1 MKSGK
6 KFSKGFL
13 PILLALI
20 AMLVVACE
28 GGAGISHVTPT
39 AAPAK
44 AAPAQQLLNLPLPVS
59 DIQTF
64 DPGLAS
70 DQAAMDAISTVFTGM
85 VQLNDQLQVTSQM
98 ASTWATSSDNLT
110 WTFTLKSGLKFSDGT
125 PITSADV
132 VYSIDRAL
140 SPQISALN
148 GVSLTYLGL
157 IKDSEKRVNGKI
169 PTLIGD
175 SLLTPDANTVVIKL
189 NKPGAYFLGALSY
202 QTSWVVEKKVIQQW
216 GLKWTDHL
224 ADNGG
229 QGGAG
234 PFVGKSWDH
243 NKGVDLVPNPNY
255 YGNHPQVA
263 TLSYRFYK
271 NPKTAYEAYQAGQLD
286 ETGDAG
292 FGIPSANYDQ
302 AKTSKEF
309 VKTPSLS
316 LGYYAMNYLAKPFDN
331 IKIRQAFALAIN
343 KDLLNQA
350 IYKGQYVPTC
360 HIVPQGMPG
369 YNPNLQCPGGV
380 TTAGDV
386 TKAKQ
391 LFNQGMQE
399 AGYTLATFP
408 TVTITYPNGS
418 ADRDNQITTVRQM
431 WKTALGIDVKA
442 QAIDFN
448 QLVTDLNSTIKN
460 SKGLQMWAIG
470 WIADYPDPQDWT
482 TLQFDKGSPNNY
494 FNYGQNNSSDAAQ
507 QQQVQ
512 QQLEQADVTANQT
525 QRLQMYNQTEQQL
538 VNDVAWLPIFQEST
552 SRLVKSYVIGRVFNG
567 AGVVPPDDWA
577 NAYITAH

>member
-1 MKSGK
+1 MQPGK
-6 KFSKGFL
+6 KLLTMLL
-13 PILLALI
+13 PTCLALM
-20 AMLVVACE
+20 AMLMVAC
-28 GGAGISHVTPT
+28 GGGGGTSIATPT
-39 AAPAK
+39 AAAK
-44 AAPAQQLLNLPLPVS
+44 APASQQVDRVALGTS
-59 DIQTF
+59 DLATF
-64 DPGLAS
+64 DPAVATDLYSAE
-70 DQAAMDAISTVFTGM
+70 AIYAVFTGM
-85 VQLNDQLQVTSQM
+85 VQLNDKLEVKPQL
-98 ASTWATSSDNLT
+98 ASSWTSSSDGLT

-140 SPQISALN
+140 SPQISSLN

-157 IKDSEKRVNGKI
+157 IKDSDKRVAGKI

-189 NKPGAYFLGALSY
+189 NKAGAYFLQALSY
-202 QTSWVVEKKVIQQW
+202 PTSWVVEKKVITQW
-216 GLKWTDHL
+216 GTKWTDHL

-234 PFVGKSWDH
+234 PFVVKSWEH
-243 NKGVDLVPNPNY
+243 TKGVDLVPNPNY
-255 YGNHPQVA
+255 YGSHPQLA
-263 TLSYRFYK
+263 TLSYRFYT

-292 FGIPSANYDQ
+292 FPIPSANYDQ

-309 VKTPSLS
+309 VKTPNLDI
-316 LGYYAMNYLAKPFDN
+316 GYYAMNYLAKPFDS
-331 IKIRQAFALAIN
+331 IKIRQAFAMALN
-343 KDLLNQA
+343 KDLINQA
-350 IYKGQYVPTC
+350 VYKGQYVPTC

-369 YNPNLQCPGGV
+369 YNATLQCPGGV
-380 TTAGDV
+380 TTQGDA
-386 TKAKQ
+386 TKARQ

-408 TVTITYPNGS
+408 TVTITYPSGS
-418 ADRDNQITTVRQM
+418 ADRDNQITTSRQM

-442 QAIDFN
+442 QAINFN
-448 QLVTDLNSTIKN
+448 QLVTDLSGAVNN
-460 SKGLQMWAIG
+460 PKGLQMWAIG

-512 QQLEQADVTANQT
+512 QHLEQADVTTNQA
-525 QRLQMYNQTEQQL
+525 QRLQMYMQAEQQL
-538 VNDVAWLPIFQEST
+538 VNDVAWLSIDQESA
-552 SRLVKSYVIGRVFNG
+552 SRLVKPYVVGLTFN
-567 AGVVPPDDWA
+567 AADLRPPGDWA
-577 NAYITAH
+577 SVYIAAH

>member
-98 ASTWATSSDNLT
+98 ASTWASSSDGLT
-110 WTFTLKSGLKFSDGT
+110 WTFILKAGLKFSDGT

-140 SPQISALN
+140 SPQISNLSGEA
-148 GVSLTYLGL
+148 LTYLDL
-157 IKDSEKRVNGKI
+157 IKDSDKRSVGKI
-169 PTLIGD
+169 PSLIND

-189 NKPGAYFLGALSY
+189 NKATAYFLQALAY
-202 QTSWVVEKKVIQQW
+202 PTSFVVEKKVITRW

-234 PFVGKSWDH
+234 PFMVASYDH
-243 NKGVDLVPNPNY
+243 TKGIDLVPNPNY
-255 YGNHPQVA
+255 YGPRPQ
-263 TLSYRFYK
+263 LKKLRFLFYK
-271 NPKTAYEAYQAGQLD
+271 SPNTQYKAYQAGQID
-286 ETGDAG
+286 ETA
-292 FGIPSANYDQ
+292 IPSANFAQ
-302 AKTSKEF
+302 ASKRADFSKNLEPIIF
-309 VKTPSLS
+309 
-316 LGYYAMNYLAKPFDN
+316 YYSMNYLIKPFDN
-331 IKIRQAFALAIN
+331 IHIRQAFDLALN
-343 KDLLNQA
+343 KDVLAQTVYQGRM
-350 IYKGQYVPTC
+350 IPTC
-360 HIVPQGMPG
+360 HIVPSGMPG
-369 YNPNLQCPGGV
+369 YNSNLQCPGGAP
-380 TTAGDV
+380 TSGDATMARV
-386 TKAKQ
+386 
-391 LFNQGMQE
+391 LFNHGLQE
-399 AGYTLATFP
+399 EGLTLATLP
-408 TVTITYPNGS
+408 PLKITYPKGS
-418 ADRDNQITTVRQM
+418 PYQENEIRAVRQM
-431 WKTALGIDVKA
+431 WQKILGINVQPDP
-442 QAIDFN
+442 IDFKLLLIDVEN
-448 QLVTDLNSTIKN
+448 TINSAR
-460 SKGLQMWAIG
+460 GLQMWAIN
-470 WIADYPDPQDWT
+470 WIPDYPDPRDWT
-482 TLQFDKGSPNNY
+482 MVQFDKGSPYNSS
-494 FNYGQNNSSDAAQ
+494 NYGQNNSSNAAH

-512 QQLEQADVTANQT
+512 KQMEEADVITDVNA
-525 QRLQMYNQTEQQL
+525 RLQMYHQTEQQL
-538 VNDVAWLPIFQEST
+538 VNDVAWLPVFQSYAA
-552 SRLVKSYVIGRVFNG
+552 RLLKSYVVGRVYNDLG
-567 AGVVPPDDWA
+567 LVPPNDWA
-577 NAYITAH
+577 NIYIALH

>member
-1 MKSGK
+1 MRNGK
-6 KFSKGFL
+6 KLTTGFL
-13 PILLALI
+13 PTLLILV
-20 AMLVVACE
+20 AMLVVAC
-28 GGAGISHVTPT
+28 GGGGGTSNATPT
-39 AAPAK
+39 AAAK
-44 AAPAQQLLNLPLPVS
+44 APASQQVDRVVLGTS
-59 DIQTF
+59 DIATF
-64 DPGLAS
+64 DPA
-70 DQAAMDAISTVFTGM
+70 QATDLYSAEAIYTVFTGL
-85 VQLNDQLQVTSQM
+85 VELNDKIDVKGQL
-98 ASTWATSSDNLT
+98 ASNWTTSSDNLT
-110 WTFTLKSGLKFSDGT
+110 LTFTLKSGLKFSDGT

-140 SPQISALN
+140 SPQISWLN
-148 GVSLTYLGL
+148 GVSLTDLGL
-157 IKDSEKRVNGKI
+157 IKDSDKRVAGKI

-175 SLLTPDANTVVIKL
+175 SLMTPDANTVVIKL
-189 NKPGAYFLGALSY
+189 NKAGAYFLQALTNP
-202 QTSWVVEKKVIQQW
+202 TSWVVEKKVITQW
-216 GLKWTDHL
+216 GTKWTDHL

-229 QGGAG
+229 QGSAV
-234 PFVGKSWDH
+234 PFVVTNYNHTRGI
-243 NKGVDLVPNPNY
+243 DLAPNPNF
-255 YGNHPQVA
+255 YGQKPQLT

-271 NPKTAYEAYQAGQLD
+271 SSKSQYEVYQAGQLD
-286 ETGDAG
+286 ETL
-292 FGIPSANYDQ
+292 IPSADYDQ

-309 VKTPSLS
+309 SKTPL
-316 LGYYAMNYLAKPFDN
+316 LAIDYYAMNYLAKPFDN
-331 IKIRQAFALAIN
+331 IKIRQAFSLAIN
-343 KDLLNQA
+343 KDLLMQA
-350 IYKGQYVPTC
+350 IFKGRYIPTC

-512 QQLEQADVTANQT
+512 QHLEQADVTTNQA
-525 QRLQMYNQTEQQL
+525 QRLQMYMQAEQQL
-538 VNDVAWLPIFQEST
+538 VNDVAWLSIDQEST
-552 SRLVKSYVIGRVFNG
+552 SRLVKSFVIGRVFNAQG
-567 AGVVPPDDWA
+567 LVPPDDWA
-577 NAYITAH
+577 SVYIVAH

>member
-1 MKSGK
+1 MRNGK
-6 KFSKGFL
+6 KLTTGFL
-13 PILLALI
+13 PTLLILV
-20 AMLVVACE
+20 AMLVVAC
-28 GGAGISHVTPT
+28 GGGGGTSNATPT
-39 AAPAK
+39 AAAK
-44 AAPAQQLLNLPLPVS
+44 APASQQVDRVVLGTS
-59 DIQTF
+59 DIATF
-64 DPGLAS
+64 DPA
-70 DQAAMDAISTVFTGM
+70 QATDLYSAEAIYTVFTGL
-85 VQLNDQLQVTSQM
+85 VELNDKLEVKGQL
-98 ASTWATSSDNLT
+98 ASNWTTSSDNLT

-224 ADNGG
+224 TDNGG

-234 PFVGKSWDH
+234 PFVVKSWDH

-391 LFNQGMQE
+391 LVNQGMQE